1 MRRLG
6 KLIAGTA
13 AATLALSSLAAPVLA
28 ARSPA
33 TVVLVH
39 GIPGATL
46 EVCASGN
53 ELMKDFRYG
62 NHMRTRLDAGAYQLA
77 VRAAAPGTC
86 SGELVAK
93 KRLVVAD
100 GQRLTIVASF
110 RRAAPALLVFD
121 DGEIL
126 ESISGSAMPAF
137 GVVQHAARLG
147 ALDFY
152 MAAPLTPGVSDTT
165 PMASGLRKRQQLGGP
180 TDPGALVLW
189 MNRVDEPQPVI
200 GPELVQ
206 MRAGK
211 LNHLVAV
218 GTHPFNAR
226 FVVFRTGLDS

>member
-1 MRRLG
+1 MRRLRR
-6 KLIAGTA
+6 LIAGVA
-13 AATLALSSLAAPVLA
+13 AAALAISSLAAPVLA
-28 ARSPA
+28 AGSPA

-46 EVCASGN
+46 EVCVSGI
-53 ELMKDFRYG
+53 ELLKDFRYG
-62 NHMRTRLDAGAYQLA
+62 HHVRTRLDAGAFQLA
-77 VRAAAPGTC
+77 LRRATPGACT
-86 SGELVAK
+86 GELVAK
-93 KRLVVAD
+93 KRVVVSD

-126 ESISGSAMPAF
+126 EGISGSAISAF

-152 MAAPLTPGVSDTT
+152 MAAPLSPGVSDTT
-165 PMASGLRKRQQLGGP
+165 PMAAGLRKREQLGGP

-189 MNRVDEPQPVI
+189 MNRAGEPQPII

-206 MRAGK
+206 MRGGK
-211 LNHLVAV
+211 LNHVVAV

-226 FVVFRTGLDS
+226 LVILRTGLDT